1 MVDSSG
7 RCWAA
12 RLVLA
17 TQPSRQLG
25 VTKFFLLVFFLK
37 WFMLTWVS
45 ITSSEGFFIVYGRPM
60 E

>member
-1 MVDSSG
+1 MVDSGG

-25 VTKFFLLVFFLK
+25 VTKFFFLVSLLML
-37 WFMLTWVS
+37 FMLTWVS
-45 ITSSEGFFIVYGRPM
+45 ITSSEGFFTLYGRPM